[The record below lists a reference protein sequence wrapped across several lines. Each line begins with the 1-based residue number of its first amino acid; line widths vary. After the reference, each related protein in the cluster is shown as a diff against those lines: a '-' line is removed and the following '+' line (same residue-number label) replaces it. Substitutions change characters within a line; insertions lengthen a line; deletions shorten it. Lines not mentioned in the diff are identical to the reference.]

1 MKVAFYE
8 SEITPP
14 LGGFM
19 WGYYRQRYAEVVH
32 DRLFAR
38 ATLIEDK
45 GNYAAFIVVDTC
57 VIPRE
62 MHAAVTERIEKYTGI
77 KPHCVC
83 ISSNHSHTGAPVF
96 DGPEVN
102 AYADKAYVDVFYR
115 ICADTVILCYNRLAK
130 AEAKF
135 AKTELRGYS
144 YCRNSLY
151 KSGKYLN
158 SGRND
163 PAVIERPMS
172 EPDYEVPILFFE
184 REGKPIGAIVSYA
197 LHQDTVGAS
206 VQGYSGDYSCILSKK
221 LKEKFGKDFVTIFLI
236 GTCGDINHIPP
247 FEGMEIKKYKLIGEA
262 LSEVVIKAYET
273 AVPSGDVIGAYKE
286 KINMPTRPFDV
297 AKENAEVAR
306 LMSNR
311 GQMRARNLL
320 FYISSNPPEYGELY
334 VQCLRIGDVMI
345 ACLPGEIYTTYG
357 KQIKANAPTKSVIVA
372 ENCNS
377 YCGYIPSH
385 DAFEE
390 NSDLYESSLCYH
402 SCYIPEAG
410 DILVERISEMSKFLF
425 NR

>member
-8 SEITPP
+8 AEITPP

-19 WGYYRQRYAEVVH
+19 WGYYRQRNATVVH

-38 ATLIEDK
+38 SMLIEDN
-45 GNYAAFIVVDTC
+45 GSYAAFIVVDSC
-57 VIPRE
+57 VVPRE
-62 MHAAVTERIEKYTGI
+62 MHSAVTERIEKYTGI

-83 ISSNHSHTGAPVF
+83 ISANHSHTGAPVF

-115 ICADTVILCYNRLAK
+115 ICADTIILCYNRLDK

-135 AKTELRGYS
+135 AKTELHGYS
-144 YCRNSLY
+144 YCRNSLF

-158 SGRND
+158 GGRNN
-163 PAVIERPMS
+163 PTEFVRPLT

-197 LHQDTVGAS
+197 LHQDTVGEP

-221 LKEKFGKDFVTIFLI
+221 LKEKYGKDFVTIFLI
-236 GTCGDINHIPP
+236 GTCGDINHIPHDP
-247 FEGMEIKKYKLIGEA
+247 NTEIKKYKLIGEA

-273 AVPSGDVIGAYKE
+273 AQPAGNVIGAYKE
-286 KINMPTRPFDV
+286 KINMPARPLDV
-297 AKENAEVAR
+297 SKENAEVAR
-306 LMSNR
+306 LMSNG

-334 VQCLRIGDVMI
+334 VQCLRRCRRED
-345 ACLPGEIYTTYG
+345 
-357 KQIKANAPTKSVIVA
+357 
-372 ENCNS
+372 
-377 YCGYIPSH
+377 
-385 DAFEE
+385 
-390 NSDLYESSLCYH
+390 SLLSFDRH
-402 SCYIPEAG
+402 
-410 DILVERISEMSKFLF
+410 LT
-425 NR
+425 